1 MAGVTEPWPEHP
13 NATAYRDAAAAFRAG
28 DISRIEAL
36 IDDEVVWHIP
46 GDHPMAGDVTGV
58 AALMSFLA
66 RLGDIGFTL
75 QEHDVFGSD
84 AHVCALSE
92 MGATRPGTDVSTRVV
107 SVFHFREGRQ
117 VERWIYPEDMTAW
130 NSIFDST

>member
-1 MAGVTEPWPEHP
+1 MTEPWPEHA
-13 NATAYRDAAAAFRAG
+13 NATAYRNAAAAFRSG
-28 DISRIEAL
+28 DISRIRAL

-58 AALMSFLA
+58 EALMAFLT
-66 RLGDIGFTL
+66 RLGEIGFSL
-75 QEHDVFGSD
+75 HEHDVFGSD

-117 VERWIYPEDMTAW
+117 VERWIYPEDMAAW
-130 NSIFDST
+130 NAIFDVT